1 MTGIDTSST
10 DFRLTVAGLAL
21 CLLIGL
27 FSYHRHFSPV
37 RGGGYR
43 RVNWMVVGL
52 AFVALGVMLLVHLVN
67 LFGIETGR
75 R

>member
-1 MTGIDTSST
+1 MIDTTST

-27 FSYHRHFSPV
+27 LSYHRHFAPV

-52 AFVALGVMLLVHLVN
+52 AFVALAVMLLVHLVN
-67 LFGIETGR
+67 LLGIETGR